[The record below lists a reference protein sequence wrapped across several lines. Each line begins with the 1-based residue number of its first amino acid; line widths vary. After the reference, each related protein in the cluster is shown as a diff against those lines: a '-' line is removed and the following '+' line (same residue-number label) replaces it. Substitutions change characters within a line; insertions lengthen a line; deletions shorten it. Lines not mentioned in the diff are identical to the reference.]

1 MGALLARDHVAAPL
15 SERVFR
21 HGITF
26 GGHPVCAAV
35 ALANMDIFARE
46 GVVENVRSLQGH
58 LETRL
63 SELRAVP
70 IVGDTRGAGFFWALE
85 LVKDDDN
92 TRFDQSERDD
102 LLRGF
107 LPARLREAGLIARA
121 DDRGDSVLQIAPP
134 LTSDADLLDEIVDRL
149 GDVLADAGAHMR
161 LATTAGVA

>member
-1 MGALLARDHVAAPL
+1 
-15 SERVFR
+15 
-21 HGITF
+21 
-26 GGHPVCAAV
+26 
-35 ALANMDIFARE
+35 
-46 GVVENVRSLQGH
+46 
-58 LETRL
+58 
-63 SELRAVP
+63 
-70 IVGDTRGAGFFWALE
+70 VGDTRGAGFFWALE

-149 GDVLADAGAHMR
+149 GDVLTDAGTHMR
-161 LATTAGVA
+161 LSATAGVA